1 MKKLLTL
8 ALLLTIGAVQA
19 QRSDT
24 ETFSVTM
31 TAGTSMGAELEYK
44 GAIAYIRPSLQFAK
58 LSTDI
63 YSGIGIN
70 FNEDAD
76 NLLRY
81 YVGGRLGVTIRE
93 NTNAMS
99 GYESGIDIRIAK
111 GLILGIRVSN
121 DYKSDYTFYPDGKKW
136 NQEFVLKFGAEW

>member
-1 MKKLLTL
+1 MKKILLMLIIPIAMT
-8 ALLLTIGAVQA
+8 A

-31 TAGTSMGAELEYK
+31 TAGTSIGAELEYK
-44 GAIAYIRPSLQFAK
+44 GAIGYIRPSLQFAK
-58 LSTDI
+58 LSSDI

-76 NLLRY
+76 NLMRY

-93 NTNAMS
+93 NTNAMV
-99 GYESGIDIRIAK
+99 GYESGIDIRIAR
-111 GLILGIRVSN
+111 GLILGIRASN
-121 DYKSDYTFYPDGKKW
+121 DYKSDYNFYENGKKW
-136 NQEFVLKFGAEW
+136 NQGFILRIGAEW